1 MNVLNEV
8 EGLKVNRPQAG
19 MFLLVDIAATGMT
32 GDAYARKL
40 LEETNVAVMPGTSFG
55 NSLKTWIRLALTIDD
70 KKTHEAGRRIAEHL
84 KKAMSQ
90 EVNR

>member
-1 MNVLNEV
+1 MLFGNQPFIADMTAAAIADYPAIAADMRKRFAQRRDVLMNVLNEV

-40 LEETNVAVMPGTSFG
+40 LEETNVAVML
-55 NSLKTWIRLALTIDD
+55 SLIHI
-70 KKTHEAGRRIAEHL
+70 
-84 KKAMSQ
+84 
-90 EVNR
+90 